1 MSNSKKAHQK
11 SSTVEIRVLG
21 SKSVCEDTQK
31 KDKKQLE
38 MEISSS
44 DVDSEDDSFSKNMIK
59 IKLNVRGF

>member
-1 MSNSKKAHQK
+1 MSKSKKAHQK
-11 SSTVEIRVLG
+11 SSTVEIHVLG

-31 KDKKQLE
+31 KDKKHLE

-59 IKLNVRGF
+59 IKLNVSGF